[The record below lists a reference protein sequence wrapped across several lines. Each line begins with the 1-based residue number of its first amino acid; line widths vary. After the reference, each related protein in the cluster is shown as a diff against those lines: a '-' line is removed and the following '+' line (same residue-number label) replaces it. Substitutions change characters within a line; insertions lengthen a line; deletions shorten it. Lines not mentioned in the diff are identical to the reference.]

1 MLCLRGIFSSTE
13 SALFRLGALLGFI
26 RMQRLFLILVS
37 LCLALSCPAADKTFN
52 FADMAVNSFP
62 TGFVS
67 WVTGTGA
74 PGEWKIVEE
83 SLDTSPTA
91 PRGNGPKYTR
101 VVLGQLSNNPID
113 EHFPLLVYD
122 GISFT
127 DFTLTTKFKTVKG
140 TLEQM
145 AGIAFRIQ
153 NPSNYYVIRA
163 SSLGNNVR
171 FYKVVNGDRSPPLG
185 PEVPVPTG
193 IWQELKLEVKA
204 NTIRFFLNEKDIFPL
219 MTDNTFR
226 EGKIGFWTKSDSVS
240 YFSDTQIH
248 YTPRVIFA
256 QLLVNDLLKQNP
268 RLLGV
273 KIFAINPKTSAPL
286 QIVASTSAADIG
298 IKGEEPERQVIEKN
312 AMYYGKGKDV
322 CEVTIPLHDRNGET
336 VAALRLRMK
345 PFPGQTEQ
353 NALARSL
360 PIRAEI
366 EGRIPS
372 AVDLFE

>member
-1 MLCLRGIFSSTE
+1 
-13 SALFRLGALLGFI
+13 
-26 RMQRLFLILVS
+26 MQRLLFIFLTFSIAAACS
-37 LCLALSCPAADKTFN
+37 AADKSFN
-52 FADMAVNSFP
+52 FADMAVNSYP
-62 TGFVS
+62 TGFVN
-67 WVTGTGA
+67 WVTGNGT
-74 PGEWKIVEE
+74 PGEWKIIEE
-83 SLDTSPTA
+83 ELQTSPAGTK
-91 PRGNGPKYTR
+91 GNGPKYTK
-101 VVLGQLSNNPID
+101 VVLAQLSNHPID

-122 GISFT
+122 DLTFS
-127 DFTLTTKFKTVKG
+127 DFSLTTKFKTVKG
-140 TLEQM
+140 TMEQM

-171 FYKVVNGDRSPPLG
+171 FYKFVNGERSPPLG

-193 IWQELKLEVKA
+193 VWQELKIEVKG
-204 NTIRFFLNEKDIFPL
+204 NTIHFFLNDKDIFPV

-226 EGKIGFWTKSDSVS
+226 DGKLGFWTKSDSVS

-248 YTPRVIFA
+248 YTPKVIFA
-256 QLLVNDLLKQNP
+256 QVLVNELMKVNP

-273 KIFAINPKTSAPL
+273 KIFAINPKSSAPL
-286 QIVASTSAADIG
+286 QIVASTSPADLG
-298 IKGEEPERQVIEKN
+298 IKGEDAEQQVIEKN
-312 AMYYGKGKDV
+312 AMFYGKGKDV

-372 AVDLFE
+372 AADLFE